1 MNIVQLHER
10 VRFWVDAVA
19 STRFDI
25 ADINNAIP
33 INGTLYIKIEG
44 SISTHAGYIN
54 AMKIT
59 EHD

>member
-1 MNIVQLHER
+1 MSKQMFYTTLGSK
-10 VRFWVDAVA
+10 F
-19 STRFDI
+19 
-25 ADINNAIP
+25 NNP
-33 INGTLYIKIEG
+33 VNGTLYIRIEG